1 MDLNQLISYLLRIG
15 VLASVLLAAGGL
27 AAWAASGYNDQGI
40 ASRASID
47 GTILSSLSGNP
58 AGLIYLGIAV
68 LIATPVLR
76 VGLSTLYFSFDKDK
90 KYVLITLAVL
100 AMLIFALLSGSST

>member
-1 MDLNQLISYLLRIG
+1 MDLNELISYLLRIG

-27 AAWAASGYNDQGI
+27 VAWAISGYSDQVT
-40 ASRASID
+40 ASKSSIR
-47 GTILSSLSGNP
+47 GTILSSLSGNT

-76 VGLSTLYFSFDKDK
+76 VALSTLYFSFEKEK